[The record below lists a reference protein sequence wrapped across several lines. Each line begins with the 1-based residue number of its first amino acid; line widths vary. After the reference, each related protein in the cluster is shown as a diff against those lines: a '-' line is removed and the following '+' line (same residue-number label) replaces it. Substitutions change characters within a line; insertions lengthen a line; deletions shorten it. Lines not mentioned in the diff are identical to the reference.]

1 MELVSKAIMA
11 GILNDLGSGS
21 NVDLCIIKAGAVEM
35 KRNYLK
41 PMEVAPYRARV
52 QKPST
57 FGNFPVG
64 TTVTT
69 GRSIETVLKDVDIVS
84 TEMELGE

>member
-21 NVDLCIIKAGAVEM
+21 NVDLCIIKAGSVDI
-35 KRNYLK
+35 KRNYMK
-41 PMEVAPYRARV
+41 PMDVAPLRARV
-52 QKPST
+52 KKPVT
-57 FGNFPVG
+57 FGSFPTG
-64 TTVTT
+64 TTIIT
-69 GRSIETVLKDVDIVS
+69 GESIDLIMKDVDIVS